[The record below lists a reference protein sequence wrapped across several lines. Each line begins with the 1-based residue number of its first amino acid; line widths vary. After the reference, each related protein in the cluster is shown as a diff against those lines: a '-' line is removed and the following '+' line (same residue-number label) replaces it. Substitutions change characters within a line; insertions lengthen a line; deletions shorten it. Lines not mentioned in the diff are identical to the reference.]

1 MMIRKWLTVGI
12 ILLFVA
18 TGIIPAIAQ
27 DTEKSLSSPRG
38 NWLYVGGSGPGNY
51 TKIQDAIDDAGDG
64 DTVFVYSGV
73 YNEQLFVNKSINLLG
88 ENKSTTIIN
97 GQENGCIITLLAD
110 NNIITNFTIKN
121 AGFNGNEDIAG
132 IIVYSS
138 SNQISATII
147 TSDTENAYGI
157 LLVNSSYNIITMNII
172 HNNYHSGI
180 EVRGGQENSIT
191 YNLLF
196 NNSHGS
202 LCFGYSTKNLISENK
217 IQDNIC
223 LMLLG
228 SSDNVIVK
236 NIFENK
242 AIALLLTDSGNNTI
256 KQNNFI
262 KEWNRVIFLFYNI
275 LCASEKG
282 TPKNNWDGN
291 YWYRQRILPKTIFN
305 HLLLDNKRAG
315 ISIEIDWH
323 PAQEPYNIT
332 RMT

>member
-1 MMIRKWLTVGI
+1 MNRKILAVGI
-12 ILLFVA
+12 ILLFVG
-18 TGIIPAIAQ
+18 TSIIPTIAQ
-27 DTEKSLSSPRG
+27 NTEEPLPTSRG

-51 TKIQDAIDDAGDG
+51 TRIQDAIDNASDG

-73 YNEQLFVNKSINLLG
+73 YNEQVSINKSINLLG

-110 NNIITNFTIKN
+110 NNIVTNFTIKN

-138 SNQISATII
+138 SNQISETII

-157 LLVNSSYNIITMNII
+157 LLVNSSYDIITMNII

-202 LCFGYSTKNLISENK
+202 LDFGYSTKNFISENK
-217 IQDNIC
+217 ITDNIC

-242 AIALLLTDSGNNTI
+242 AIALWFTDSGNNTI

-262 KEWNRVIFLFYNI
+262 KEWKRIIFLFYNI

-305 HLLLDNKRAG
+305 HLLLDNERAG

-323 PAQEPYNIT
+323 PVQEPYDIPGLT
-332 RMT
+332 

>member
-1 MMIRKWLTVGI
+1 MKKECLAVVIVLIFLGTC
-12 ILLFVA
+12 L
-18 TGIIPAIAQ
+18 IPSSGQKI
-27 DTEKSLSSPRG
+27 EKPSPISRG
-38 NWLYVGGSGPGNY
+38 SWLYVGGSGPGNY
-51 TKIQDAIDDAGDG
+51 TKIQDAIDNASDG

-73 YNEQLFVNKSINLLG
+73 YNEQVSINKSINLFG

-110 NNIITNFTIKN
+110 NNIVTNFTIKN

-138 SNQISATII
+138 SNQISETII
-147 TSDTENAYGI
+147 TSDTENAYGV

-196 NNSHGS
+196 NNSHSS
-202 LCFGYSTKNLISENK
+202 LDFGYSSKNFISENK
-217 IQDNIC
+217 IKDNIC

-242 AIALLLTDSGNNTI
+242 AIAFIFTDSGNNTI

-262 KEWNRVIFLFYNI
+262 KEWKRIIFSFYNI
-275 LCASEKG
+275 ICASEKG
-282 TPKNNWDGN
+282 TQKNNWDGN
-291 YWYRQRILPKTIFN
+291 YWYHQRIFPKTIFN
-305 HLLLDNKRAG
+305 HLLVDDKRAG

-323 PAQEPYNIT
+323 PAQEPYDIT
-332 RMT
+332 GMT